1 MKRYV
6 IEREIPGIGGLT
18 AEQIAGAAANS
29 NAALAKLGGKA
40 QWLESFVAADKTF
53 CVYLAADEAAVRDH
67 ARLSGFPANKLT
79 EVGRVISPLTAG

>member
-6 IEREIPGIGGLT
+6 IERDLPGVGGLT
-18 AEQIAGAAANS
+18 VQQLAAAAANS

-40 QWLESFVAADKTF
+40 QWLESFIAADKTF

-67 ARLSGFPANKLT
+67 ARISGLPANRVT
-79 EVGRVISPLTAG
+79 EVGQVISPLTAG